1 MRSLNRL
8 SILIIILLIFILGQS
23 LLAQEKEEKKG
34 KIKQFEEELE
44 KTKADSSNHRSDRH
58 GRSDDE
64 GSSFWGSL
72 IGELIVKPV
81 LFGAFIGGS
90 DDDDSPFHVNLW
102 NSYFS
107 DYPYQSPN
115 VGLYALSEQTN
126 KRFSMKLFGNYFY
139 NSPDLQGFDFRARIC
154 PLPFL
159 GVAFDFTNLT
169 EDLDSK
175 QDNIQIYNI
184 FINYYRGRSQRLAL
198 WWGLGVKGIAGDKTR
213 LGPAFNLG
221 AEIYPIKPIS
231 LHVNYNIGSVNE
243 RAVGELLLHLNCHI
257 QRSILFIGYHRYSVG
272 SAILD
277 GGIVGV
283 GVYL

>member
-1 MRSLNRL
+1 MQSFNRL
-8 SILIIILLIFILGQS
+8 FIIIIFLLAFIFNQT
-23 LLAQEKEEKKG
+23 LLAQEKEEEKG

-44 KTKADSSNHRSDRH
+44 KTKADSSNNHRDRHHRSDN
-58 GRSDDE
+58 E

-81 LFGAFIGGS
+81 LFGVFIGS
-90 DDDDSPFHVNLW
+90 SNDDDSPYHVNLW
-102 NSYFS
+102 NSYFT

-115 VGLYALSEQTN
+115 AGLYSSPEQTN
-126 KRFSMKLFGNYFY
+126 KRFAMKLFGNYFY
-139 NSPDLQGFDFRARIC
+139 DSSDLQGFDFRVRIC
-154 PLPFL
+154 PWPFL
-159 GVAFDFTNLT
+159 GGAFDFTNLN
-169 EDLDSK
+169 EDLNSK

-184 FINYYRGRSQRLAL
+184 FINYYRGRSQRLVF
-198 WWGLGVKGIAGDKTR
+198 WWGLGVKGVEGDNTR

-221 AEIYPIKPIS
+221 TEIYPFKPIS
-231 LHVNYNIGSVNE
+231 IHANYNIGSVNE
-243 RAVGELLLHLNCHI
+243 RAVGELLLHLNYHI

>member
-1 MRSLNRL
+1 MRSLNKL
-8 SILIIILLIFILGQS
+8 LILIIILLTFIFSQT
-23 LLAQEKEEKKG
+23 LLAQEKGEKKG
-34 KIKQFEEELE
+34 KIEQFEQELE
-44 KTKADSSNHRSDRH
+44 KTKTDSSNNRSDRH
-58 GRSDDE
+58 DRSDNE
-64 GSSFWGSL
+64 GSSFFGNL

-81 LFGAFIGGS
+81 LFGAFIGRS
-90 DDDDSPFHVNLW
+90 DDDSHFHVNLW

-115 VGLYALSEQTN
+115 VGLYSSPEQTN

-139 NSPDLQGFDFRARIC
+139 NSSDLQGFDFRARIC

-159 GVAFDFTNLT
+159 GIAFDFTDLT

-175 QDNIQIYNI
+175 QDNIQIYNV
-184 FINYYRGRSQRLAL
+184 FINYYRGRSRRLAL
-198 WWGLGVKGIAGDKTR
+198 WWGLGVKGIEGDKTR
-213 LGPAFNLG
+213 FGPAFNLG
-221 AEIYPIKPIS
+221 TEIYPIKPIS
-231 LHVNYNIGSVNE
+231 DRTV
-243 RAVGELLLHLNCHI
+243 AELLLHLNYHI